1 VLAIV
6 SLRATVLFVCFYF
19 SLNQDSTQVK
29 FKITELHQ
37 PKDVLDRLTLPQDCE
52 LKSLL
57 VNLSISTP
65 CQNPVNHIPL
75 RGSSLPPLPWSAAQG
90 GTHKPIFDS
99 GRVPWVKIS
108 GNFTSHEP
116 GFSLFDLEKMEKEIP
131 CEEKAQG
138 SCTDLTC
145 SKEHPDNC
153 HTDSCD
159 NTAGVSGQRT
169 RQGIMVL
176 HYLLSLFLHT

>member
-1 VLAIV
+1 
-6 SLRATVLFVCFYF
+6 
-19 SLNQDSTQVK
+19 VK
-29 FKITELHQ
+29 LKNTELHH
-37 PKDVLDRLTLPQDCE
+37 PKDVLDRLTLPQDHD
-52 LKSLL
+52 LNSLL
-57 VNLSISTP
+57 VNLSITP
-65 CQNPVNHIPL
+65 CQNPVNYIPL
-75 RGSSLPPLPWSAAQG
+75 HSSSLPPFPWSMAQG

-116 GFSLFDLEKMEKEIP
+116 AFSLIDLEKMETEIP
-131 CEEKAQG
+131 CEEKTQG

-159 NTAGVSGQRT
+159 NIAGVSSQGT

-176 HYLLSLFLHT
+176 HYLLSFFVTCMIFSDMLSIPVPGYVCL